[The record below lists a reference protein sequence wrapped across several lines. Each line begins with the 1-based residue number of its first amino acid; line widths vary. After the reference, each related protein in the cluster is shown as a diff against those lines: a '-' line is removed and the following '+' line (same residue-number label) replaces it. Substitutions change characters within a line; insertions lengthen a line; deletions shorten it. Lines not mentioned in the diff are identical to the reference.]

1 MDKNLRINEINASAT
16 ISIMASFGK
25 RQIEL
30 PADYADLTTGEVQ
43 ELVNRF
49 DNKFLPLD
57 SILKEWQDR
66 LKEVN
71 FKGSIS
77 KLDLLVVD
85 GDSVFIWEGVK
96 IYKYTLSTGKTI
108 QVVCPIIHE
117 GQKYNRRRGVRIT
130 IDKVMDV
137 EQDSNVFSV
146 IVRDLSY
153 CGVSFVE
160 PMETTQLDPSKPF
173 TLHLIEDS
181 EEGENLVGLFT
192 GKISNQQEIDQG
204 ILNGCELASEHASAL
219 QKYIAI
225 KQLEQIRGK
234 KYGKAITRT
243 TSGEYWR
250 EELGD
255 RFKSSMKRR

>member
-1 MDKNLRINEINASAT
+1 MDKNLRINEINSSAT
-16 ISIMASFGK
+16 ISIMASFDK
-25 RQIEL
+25 KQIEL
-30 PADYADLTTGEVQ
+30 PADYAELTTEEVD
-43 ELVNRF
+43 ELVARF
-49 DNKFLPLD
+49 DDKFLPLD
-57 SILKEWQDR
+57 SILKDWQDK

-85 GDSVFIWEGVK
+85 GDSVFIWEAVK
-96 IYKYTLSTGKTI
+96 IYKYTLSTGKVI
-108 QVVCPIIHE
+108 QVVCPIAHE
-117 GQKYNRRRGVRIT
+117 GQKYNRRRGVRVG

-137 EQDSNVFSV
+137 EQDSNIFSV

-160 PMETTQLDPSKPF
+160 PLEATQLDPNKPF
-173 TLHLIEDS
+173 TLHLTDDS
-181 EEGENLVGLFT
+181 EEGENLIGLFT
-192 GKISNQQEIDQG
+192 GKITNQQEIDQG
-204 ILNGCELASEHASAL
+204 ILNGCELAADHASAL

-234 KYGKAITRT
+234 KYGKGITKT